1 MKLALT
7 AALVGSALFASSASA
22 AVTVNT
28 TTDSNAPGGCA
39 GAPGDCSLHQ
49 AVAVASPGETVIVP
63 AGTYPISLGGLTIT
77 QAQNIQGAGARATS
91 VIVDGGTSAHAFVVA
106 SPEQVTISGMTI
118 SSGHVVGE
126 GIDFLHGGAVANLS
140 GSVLSLVGVAVTGTT
155 LEKTDASSG
164 AVRGAGIT
172 NNGTLSVADS
182 TVSGN
187 TEVVTGPESV
197 AQGAGIFNSGG
208 TVSIANS
215 TIFGNSQIA
224 SSGALTGGS
233 AITNLGTEITLL
245 NATVAG
251 NSGAPAIA
259 NFATLNTRN
268 SIFSNA
274 PGGNCDGALTSQG
287 TNLESADQCGLH
299 AAGDQVGTQ
308 PLLGPLA
315 DNGGQTDTLALLPG
329 SPAIDRGTEC
339 PPTDQRGVVRPQG
352 AACDVGAFELVPV
365 SATPSNAFRFGRL
378 KRNRARGTAVLSVT
392 VPGPGTIALAGKG
405 IVAKPARAVAAA
417 GVVKLQIKARGK
429 ARRKLGRVG
438 KAKVTAKVTYTPT
451 GGVANTQAKTAKLI
465 KRG

>member
-77 QAQNIQGAGARATS
+77 QAQNIQGAGARATK
-91 VIVDGGTSAHAFVVA
+91 VIVDGGTSANTFLVA
-106 SPEQVTISGMTI
+106 SPDQVTISGMTI

-140 GSVLSLVGVAVTGTT
+140 NSVLSLVGVAVTGTT
-155 LEKTDASSG
+155 LEKTDTSSG

-208 TVSIANS
+208 TVSIVNS

-224 SSGALTGGS
+224 TSGALTGGS
-233 AITNLGTEITLL
+233 AITNLGTELTLL
-245 NATVAG
+245 NVTVAG

-259 NFATLNTRN
+259 NFAT
-268 SIFSNA
+268 IA
-274 PGGNCDGALTSQG
+274 PGTRS
-287 TNLESADQCGLH
+287 SPMPP
-299 AAGDQVGTQ
+299 AAT
-308 PLLGPLA
+308 
-315 DNGGQTDTLALLPG
+315 
-329 SPAIDRGTEC
+329 
-339 PPTDQRGVVRPQG
+339 
-352 AACDVGAFELVPV
+352 
-365 SATPSNAFRFGRL
+365 AT
-378 KRNRARGTAVLSVT
+378 AR
-392 VPGPGTIALAGKG
+392 
-405 IVAKPARAVAAA
+405 
-417 GVVKLQIKARGK
+417 
-429 ARRKLGRVG
+429 
-438 KAKVTAKVTYTPT
+438 
-451 GGVANTQAKTAKLI
+451 
-465 KRG
+465 

>member
-1 MKLALT
+1 
-7 AALVGSALFASSASA
+7 
-22 AVTVNT
+22 
-28 TTDSNAPGGCA
+28 
-39 GAPGDCSLHQ
+39 LHQ

-63 AGTYPISLGGLTIT
+63 GGTYPISLGGLTIT
-77 QAQNIQGAGARATS
+77 QAQNIQGAGARATK
-91 VIVDGGTSAHAFVVA
+91 VIVDGGTSANTFLVS
-106 SPEQVTISGMTI
+106 SPDQVTISGMTI

-140 GSVLSLVGVAVTGTT
+140 NSVLSLVGVAVTGTT
-155 LEKTDASSG
+155 LEKTDTSSG

-172 NNGTLSVADS
+172 NNGTLSIADS

-187 TEVVTGPESV
+187 TEMVTGPESV

-208 TVSIANS
+208 TVSIVNS

-224 SSGALTGGS
+224 TSGALTGGS
-233 AITNLGTEITLL
+233 AITNLGTELTLL
-245 NATVAG
+245 NVTVAG

-259 NFATLNTRN
+259 NFVTLATRN

-287 TNLESADQCGLH
+287 ANLESTDQCGLH
-299 AAGDQVGTQ
+299 AAGDQVGRE

-315 DNGGQTDTLALLPG
+315 DNGGQTDTLALLSG
-329 SPAIDRGTEC
+329 SPAIDHASACT
-339 PPTDQRGVVRPQG
+339 PADQRGVVRPQG

-365 SATPSNAFRFGRL
+365 SATPSNAFKFGRL
-378 KRNRARGTAVLSVT
+378 KRNRAKGTAILSVT
-392 VPGPGTIALAGKG
+392 VPGPGAIALAGRG
-405 IVAKPARAVAAA
+405 IVAKPPRAVAAG
-417 GVVKLQIKARGK
+417 GVVKLQIKSKGK

-438 KAKVTAKVTYTPT
+438 NAKVTARVTYTPT
-451 GGVANTQAKTAKLI
+451 GGAANTQAKTAKLI